1 MDEHW
6 KDRWV
11 TALRSGDYVQT
22 EGTLCRVEDGPD
34 GVDTYCCLGVLCE
47 LVPNTTKDKLDDD
60 GDGVVFSYT
69 YNKTTGIGRLPRDI
83 SGIANLSALAETTL
97 VQMNDDGV
105 SFEEIADHIE
115 NNY

>member
-1 MDEHW
+1 MDKHW

-69 YNKTTGIGRLPRDI
+69 YNKTTGIGRLPKDI
-83 SGIANLSALAETTL
+83 SGIANLSVGIETLL
-97 VQMNDDGV
+97 VQMNDDGA
-105 SFEEIADHIE
+105 SFKEIANHIE
-115 NNY
+115 NNL